1 MSGETQIEI
10 PMRHNPVS
18 DPLPKLSLL
27 NGTSSGSS
35 TGMHSSG
42 GSTGE
47 DSSGE
52 DQHHHHHHVVVLP
65 KKIRLKDSTN
75 NGSFSSLKAGSSLI
89 SMICNG
95 NSRESMHV
103 EDPNQDQDDDDCS
116 NGPMMAKDGSSG
128 GVSTSLTSGEVCTS
142 LSTFSFFSYLRTFSK
157 FFEALNIWIM
167 KTSTGIVLSSFL
179 L

>member
-35 TGMHSSG
+35 TGMHSSS

-52 DQHHHHHHVVVLP
+52 DQHHVVVLP
-65 KKIRLKDSTN
+65 KKIRLKESN
-75 NGSFSSLKAGSSLI
+75 NSSLSSMKSGSSLI

-103 EDPNQDQDDDDCS
+103 DDQNQDDDECS
-116 NGPMMAKDGSSG
+116 NGPITKDGGISN
-128 GVSTSLTSGEVCTS
+128 SLTSGEVRE
-142 LSTFSFFSYLRTFSK
+142 FHQ
-157 FFEALNIWIM
+157 I
-167 KTSTGIVLSSFL
+167 
-179 L
+179 